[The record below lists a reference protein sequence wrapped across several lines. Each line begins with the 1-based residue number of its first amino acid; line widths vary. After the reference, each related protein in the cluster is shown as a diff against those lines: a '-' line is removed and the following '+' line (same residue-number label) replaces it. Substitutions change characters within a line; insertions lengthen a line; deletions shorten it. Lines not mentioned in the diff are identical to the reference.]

1 MSSRAKRH
9 VHAKL
14 VALVDESDEEMF
26 LMIRK
31 LVGWVNKM
39 CSFLCQIHV
48 NLLDSQSLNKSIIQR
63 DKRINEPQLFLNAD

>member
-63 DKRINEPQLFLNAD
+63 DKRINEPQLFLNAN